1 MGLYVNINGSKKIIS
16 SVYAN
21 INGARRKL
29 WALFANVNGLRE
41 DVLEVRYAW
50 KRYKATSW
58 EKVHGSWNTYT
69 GEVSCSFD
77 SSQTHTLTYGYV
89 SVDTSY
95 DSYTF
100 SPSTGQFTGRNGAT
114 CSIHE
119 NYENDTYTI
128 DGRDPYNRW
137 ATPYGSHQLFL
148 IGSYHMQVFCKKWNS
163 LGDTV
168 MSVETMNNGF
178 DIQSYY
184 YAKPTAYS
192 TSYDIVTS
200 TNRYQYHDGEDY
212 SHYETGE
219 YSYSGY
225 RYEYIGQL

>member
-1 MGLYVNINGSKKIIS
+1 MGLYVNIDGRKKIIS
-16 SVYAN
+16 PVYAN
-21 INGARRKL
+21 INGASRRL
-29 WALFANVNGLRE
+29 SALYANVNGSRK
-41 DVLEVRYAW
+41 DVLAVKYAW
-50 KRYKATSW
+50 KRYWATSW
-58 EKVHGSWNTYT
+58 EQVHGTWDTYT
-69 GEVSCSFD
+69 EEITCSFD
-77 SSQTHTLTYGYV
+77 SSQKHTLTCGYV

-100 SPSTGQFTGRNGAT
+100 SPSTGQFTGRNGAA

-128 DGRDPYNRW
+128 EGRDPYNRW

-148 IGSYHMQVFCKKWNS
+148 IGGYHMQVFCKKWNS

-178 DIQSYY
+178 DVVSYY

-200 TNRYQYHDGEDY
+200 TNRYQYHDGE
-212 SHYETGE
+212 HYYHYDTGE
-219 YSYSGY
+219 YSYTGY
-225 RYEYIGQL
+225 KYEYIGQL

>member
-1 MGLYVNINGSKKIIS
+1 MGLYVNIDGRKKIIS

-29 WALFANVNGLRE
+29 SALYANVNGSRK
-41 DVLEVRYAW
+41 DVLAVKYAW

-58 EKVHGSWNTYT
+58 EQVHGSWNTYT
-69 GEVSCSFD
+69 DEITCAFD
-77 SSQTHTLTYGYV
+77 SSQTHTLTRGYV

-95 DSYTF
+95 DSFTF

-114 CSIHE
+114 CSIRE

-128 DGRDPYNRW
+128 EGRDPYNRW

-168 MSVETMNNGF
+168 ISVETSDNGF